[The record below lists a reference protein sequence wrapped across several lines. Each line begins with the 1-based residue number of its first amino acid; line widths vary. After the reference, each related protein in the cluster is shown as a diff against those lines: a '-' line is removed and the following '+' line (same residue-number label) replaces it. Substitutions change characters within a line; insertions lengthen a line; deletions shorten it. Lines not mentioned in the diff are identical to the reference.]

1 MPRVP
6 RQNITPHIANQLS
19 DVVKMEYPR
28 FVQFL
33 ESYYSW
39 LESAGA
45 VVFRGKTVA
54 VLPQGIVLPQTASK
68 NDHAY
73 NGLFIVVENG
83 PAKGYTRR
91 IVSYDGATRMAH
103 LETAWEE
110 GKFPA
115 VNSRVVVRDA
125 LHPQRLQDYADVDQ
139 TLDEFVEEF
148 SQQFLS
154 QLPGATLADK
164 RRLIKRIK
172 DFNRAR
178 GTEKSFQ
185 LLFRILYDSEAEFY
199 YPKVDLFRTSDNYW
213 YVERVLRIPATEEN
227 RAKLFGWRERR
238 LIGEISGATAK
249 IELSVLMRVGSI
261 QYFELY
267 LSNIDGNFYADPIN
281 PMLPDAV
288 NQLVEPVK
296 IVYPFEPAAS
306 TEPQGEFYQPGG
318 SLEEPRSITEY
329 DRPYRILTAINII
342 DGGDEYS
349 VGDLIDVTGCSLL
362 PGKGVI
368 TSVGTQLFRGRCS
381 PPPEGG
387 YFEPY
392 FGPDQAWDDFPT
404 FPNPQQIGT
413 WGKHFWSDVNIVL
426 TEDQIISDNEIQLAQ
441 NESNIDDF
449 FRGFDITLTNGSGRG
464 QTRKILSYDG
474 VNKVAVVDVPWDIL
488 PDTSTEYSIFKTRG
502 PAKKAKV
509 IDPGLG
515 FYCDPTVDFSPSPT
529 GSGAV
534 GRAVLGVINE
544 APGKFLNRK
553 SFTNSDKIIQDSHYW
568 QDFSYDIRSGEMLSR
583 YRDVAKALLHP
594 AGMMMFGSV
603 YIKSLVNKKPFHE
616 TTREWIIELGTKF
629 FDETKLEFAR
639 RLLIKWTTYG
649 GVIGGTY
656 GRFGSERKFRLFYPN
671 ENFNVQFPPPN
682 EMYWRGDV
690 TANTQIAHFQNRTIY
705 DFVNFPKRR
714 FTLAGDSFIK
724 IDNTQGVGRAGI
736 VGVSMRAIERAK
748 FYGFPPF
755 DGFNQV
761 YPSPN
766 EQYWATNVANTQ
778 LSAFQNV
785 QIERAA
791 ASPQKRRN
799 NIVGDAYI
807 NITSINSGVPII
819 GNLIEYDFIQGSDDQ
834 LIYNVSPN
842 GGGLFNALR
851 GINAAPD
858 TDDPDFVTEGLYFTT
873 ADQLVNGDAIPRQ
886 RRFFTIILIF
896 RVEDLSTP
904 RTLLSN
910 IPDGVSDG
918 FALDVLAD
926 GTLSLRAQD
935 GGQTQLLQ
943 TPEDVIAEEQWY
955 MVTVRVNGRRIS
967 LNVNNT
973 PKITKQLVGYPQLPP
988 DAQEPWLF
996 GAPSVDYAG
1005 ETIEPGIFAKTLPG
1019 KSLFMHR
1026 ADTLP
1031 GFSVSTLNGFL
1042 GYFIYYDRPLE
1053 DDEVLSAYYGLADR
1067 LEPRNIILPVTEQ
1080 ESMEG
1085 DSFDEDSFQ

>member
-1 MPRVP
+1 MPRPP
-6 RQNITPHIANQLS
+6 RQKITPHIANQLS
-19 DVVKMEYPR
+19 DVVRMEYPR
-28 FVQFL
+28 FVHFL
-33 ESYYSW
+33 EAYYNW
-39 LESAGA
+39 LETAGA
-45 VVFRGKTVA
+45 VVFRGKIVN
-54 VLPQGIVLPQTASK
+54 VLPQAIVLPQTASP

-73 NGLFIVVENG
+73 NGLFVVVENG
-83 PAKGYTRR
+83 PAKGHTRR
-91 IVSYDGATRMAH
+91 VVGYDGATRMLL

-110 GKFPA
+110 GQFPA
-115 VNSRVVVRDA
+115 SNSRVVLRDS
-125 LHPQRLQDYADVDQ
+125 LHPQRLEDYSNVDN

-154 QLPGATLADK
+154 QLPGTTLADK

-172 DFNRAR
+172 DFNRSR

-199 YPKVDLFRTSDNYW
+199 YPKVDLFRTSDNHW
-213 YVERVLRIPATEEN
+213 YVERVVRIPATEEN

-238 LIGEISGATAK
+238 LIGETSGATAK
-249 IELSVLMRVGSI
+249 IELSVLMRVGAI

-267 LSNIDGNFYADPIN
+267 LSNIDGNFFAAPIN

-288 NQLVEPVK
+288 NQLAEPVK
-296 IVYPFEPAAS
+296 IIYPFEPEQS
-306 TEPQGEFYQPGG
+306 TEPQGEFYRPGG

-329 DRPYRILTAINII
+329 DQPYRILIAIDII
-342 DGGDEYS
+342 EGGDEYA

-362 PGKGVI
+362 PGKGII
-368 TSVGTQLFRGRCS
+368 TSVETKLFRGRCS

-392 FGPDQAWDDFPT
+392 FGPDTAWDDYPT

-426 TEDQIISDNEIQLAQ
+426 TEDQIISDNEIQLAT
-441 NESNIDDF
+441 NESGIDDF
-449 FRGFDITLTNGSGRG
+449 FRGFDITLTNGTGKG

-474 VNKVAVVDVPWDIL
+474 INKVALVDTPWDVL

-502 PAKKAKV
+502 AAKKAKV

-529 GSGAV
+529 GTGAT
-534 GRAVLGVINE
+534 GRAVLGVVNE

-553 SFTNSDKIIQDSHYW
+553 SFANSDKIIQDSHYW

-603 YIKSLVNKKPFHE
+603 YIKSIVNKKPFHQ
-616 TTREWIIELGTKF
+616 TVREWIIELGNKF
-629 FDETKLEFAR
+629 FDDTQIDFAR
-639 RLLIKWTTYG
+639 RLLIKWTSYG

-656 GRFGSERKFRLFYPN
+656 GRFGSERKFRLFHPN
-671 ENFNVQFPPPN
+671 ENFNLQYPPPN
-682 EMYWRGDV
+682 EQYYRGSV

-724 IDNTQGVGRAGI
+724 IDNTEGVGRAGI
-736 VGVSMRAIERAK
+736 VGVSMRTIERAK

-755 DGFNQV
+755 DGFNQT
-761 YPSPN
+761 YPPPN
-766 EQYWATNVANTQ
+766 EVYWATNVANTQ
-778 LSAFQNV
+778 ISAFQNV
-785 QIERAA
+785 RIDRAA
-791 ASPQKRRN
+791 ISSSRNRN

-807 NITSINSGVPII
+807 NITSITSGVPLI
-819 GNLIEYDFIQGSDDQ
+819 GNLIEYDFLQGFDDQ

-858 TDDPDFVTEGLYFTT
+858 TDDPDFVTEGLFFTT
-873 ADQLVNGDAIPRQ
+873 NGQLVNGDAIPRQ
-886 RRFFTIILIF
+886 RRFFSMILVF
-896 RVEDLSTP
+896 RVADLSVA
-904 RTLLSN
+904 RTLISN
-910 IPDGVSDG
+910 IPDANSDG
-918 FALDVLAD
+918 FSLDVLAD
-926 GTLSLRAQD
+926 GRLSLRAQD
-935 GGQTQLLQ
+935 GSIVQVLQ
-943 TPEDVIAEEQWY
+943 TAPSTIVEDQWY
-955 MVTVRVNGRRIS
+955 MATIRVNGRRIT

-973 PKITKQLVGYPQLPP
+973 NKVTKQLLGYPDLPP
-988 DAQEPWLF
+988 DAQEPWIM
-996 GAPSVDYAG
+996 GAPSVNYA
-1005 ETIEPGIFAKTLPG
+1005 TDTTEPGVFAKTLPG
-1019 KSLFMHR
+1019 RSLYMQM
-1026 ADTLP
+1026 TNSTP
-1031 GFSVSTLNGFL
+1031 GFSTNTHDGFL
-1042 GYFIYYDRPLE
+1042 SYFIYYDRPLE
-1053 DDEVLSAYYGLADR
+1053 DDEVLAAYYGLANR
-1067 LEPRNIILPVTEQ
+1067 LDSRNINLPV
-1080 ESMEG
+1080 
-1085 DSFDEDSFQ
+1085 